1 MRNVIISGASRGLGL
16 GIATRL
22 AADGFRIIVLA
33 RKSSP
38 ALEAAIS
45 AAGDGRMYFHPAD
58 LADVDQIAGHVR
70 HIKTEFGPIY
80 GLVNNA
86 AGSAEG
92 LLTSLSQAQIEAL
105 VRLNTVSPMLLTK
118 YALRAMIQQKAGRI
132 VNMASIVASTGSVGL
147 SVYGATKA
155 AMIGFTRSLAR
166 DVGKLGITV
175 NAVAPGFA
183 ATELTGALDEAQ
195 RAQIARRSAMGQLIE
210 PQDVAGVV
218 AFLMSDDASRITGS
232 VITVDAGAT
241 A

>member
-16 GIATRL
+16 AIATRL

-38 ALEAAIS
+38 ALEAAIG
-45 AAGDGRMYFHPAD
+45 AAGPGEIHFHEAD
-58 LADVDQIAGHVR
+58 LSDLDQIAGHVR
-70 HIKTEFGPIY
+70 RIKAEFGPLY

-118 YALRAMIQQKAGRI
+118 YVLRSMMQQNAGRI
-132 VNMASIVASTGSVGL
+132 VTMASIIASTGSAGL
-147 SVYGATKA
+147 SIYGATKA
-155 AMIGFTRSLAR
+155 AMVGFTRSLAR
-166 DVGKLGITV
+166 DVGKVGITV

-183 ATELTGALDEAQ
+183 ATELTGAMDEAQ
-195 RAQIARRSAMGQLIE
+195 RAQIARRSAMGLLIE
-210 PQDVAGVV
+210 PHDVAGAV
-218 AFLMSDDASRITGS
+218 AFLMSDDARRITGS